1 MSNSSGISMNPDLI
15 LASASPRRKE
25 LLLQLGVCFQVLTA
39 DIDETPLQG
48 ENPEQYVQRLAREK
62 AQAILHSAQCPPHIA
77 VLGADT
83 IVVCDRQLL
92 GKPRDA
98 EQAAAML
105 SQLSA
110 RTHRVL
116 TAVCL
121 CNEQALEIRMSDTEV
136 TFRTLGSQ
144 DIDSYIRSGE
154 PFGKAG
160 AYAVQG
166 LGAAFVSCIS
176 GSYSGVVGLPLFE
189 TAQLLR
195 DFGVPTALDRGSS
208 DE

>member
-1 MSNSSGISMNPDLI
+1 MSPDLI
-15 LASASPRRKE
+15 LASASPRRRE
-25 LLLQLGVCFQVLTA
+25 LLMQLGVRFQVLTA
-39 DIDETPLQG
+39 DIDETPVPD

-62 AQAILHSAQCPPHIA
+62 AQTILRSAQRPADLA

-83 IVVCDRQLL
+83 IVVCDGQLL
-92 GKPRDA
+92 GKPDGA
-98 EQAAAML
+98 DQAAVML

-116 TAVCL
+116 TAVCV
-121 CNEQALEIRMSDTEV
+121 CNDETFQLRLSDTDV
-136 TFRTLGSQ
+136 TFRALSAG
-144 DIDSYIRSGE
+144 DIDCYIRSGE

-166 LGAAFVSCIS
+166 LGAVFVTGIS

-195 DFGVPTALDRGSS
+195 DFGVPTALDRGCC